1 MSIRVFSYRFFTN
14 ITSAPLP
21 SLIGNE
27 VIYSEE
33 LVEPL
38 IKTFLNDSM
47 TPFYFTIDYYYL
59 QPKYT
64 TSVNQFGLC
73 IVVSDELF
81 DRYFKHDLFDL
92 LPFTI
97 TYQIPTVDVI
107 TLKRVDGDFPQDG
120 SIDELLTVY
129 LESCSIVNK
138 YQLFTIPF
146 YGNKPPFKN
155 HITFEIS
162 DFTTH
167 PYDELEN
174 TFQETLNT
182 NLHELGFSVAVHK
195 ATDLVGL
202 VANHEIKVDFMS
214 EPLEKKETQKYTL
227 PEPQKAIQPNDSEP
241 ELPVGLHMTDT
252 IHIPLTKE
260 QLRQARVQKFS

>member
-1 MSIRVFSYRFFTN
+1 MSIRVFSYRFFTH
-14 ITSAPLP
+14 ITSTPLP

-33 LVEPL
+33 LAEPL
-38 IKTFLNDSM
+38 IKTFSCDSM
-47 TPFYFTIDYYYL
+47 IPFYFTIEYYYL

-73 IVVSDELF
+73 IIVSDELF

-97 TYQIPTVDVI
+97 TYQIHVVDII

-120 SIDELLTVY
+120 SIDELLTLY

-146 YGNKPPFKN
+146 YGNQQPFKN
-155 HITFEIS
+155 HVTFEIS

-167 PYDELEN
+167 PYEELEN

-182 NLHELGFSVAVHK
+182 NLHDLGITVVVHK
-195 ATDLVGL
+195 ASDLVGL
-202 VANHEIKVDFMS
+202 VANHEIKVDFMP
-214 EPLEKKETQKYTL
+214 EPVKEKPIYTL
-227 PEPQKAIQPNDSEP
+227 PEVQRAKPVVDTPETKSE
-241 ELPVGLHMTDT
+241 GLHMTDS
-252 IHIPLTKE
+252 IHIPLTKD
-260 QLRQARVQKFS
+260 QLRQARLQKFS